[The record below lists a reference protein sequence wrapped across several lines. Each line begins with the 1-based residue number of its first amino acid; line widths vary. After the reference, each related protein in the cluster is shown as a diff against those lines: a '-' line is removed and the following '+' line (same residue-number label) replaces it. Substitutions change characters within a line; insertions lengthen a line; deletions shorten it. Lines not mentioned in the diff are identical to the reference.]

1 MDQPP
6 SISPIALPDPPDPDA
21 DDAMWA
27 EFGGEICEEDG
38 YHAGPELIHPAVL
51 HAAAW
56 SPYAYAA
63 VLHQLLDTGLRAVS
77 GSAGRLLLQLVRETA
92 GRGKSQVSLSLD
104 ALRDQTGL
112 QKATLI
118 RALTDLQA
126 AGLVM
131 VTPGGS
137 HRPATYQVQLSK
149 ILRAHD
155 TQSPVPAR
163 FSIEYRLS
171 ELNDADRAELL
182 AVERGL
188 TPALR
193 HEIATAVR
201 QTFLALGQTRPDPA
215 QFTQAVRYQ
224 LLQTCFAP
232 ARLRKAYPH
241 WFEFPSTL

>member
-6 SISPIALPDPPDPDA
+6 HTPLPTPSNPLDPDA

-27 EFGGEICEEDG
+27 DFSGAIREEEG
-38 YHAGPELIHPAVL
+38 AHPGPELIHPAVRN
-51 HAAAW
+51 AAAW

-63 VLHQLLDTGLRAVS
+63 VLHQLLDQGLRAVS

-118 RALTDLQA
+118 RALMELQA
-126 AGLVM
+126 GGLVT

-137 HRPATYQVQLSK
+137 HRAATYQVQLSN
-149 ILRAHD
+149 ILRGHNA
-155 TQSPVPAR
+155 QACIPAR

-193 HEIATAVR
+193 HEVATAVR
-201 QTFLALGQTRPDPA
+201 QAFLALGQTRPDPA

-241 WFEFPSTL
+241 WFEFMSTL